1 MDNIPTWMAF
11 LLSLLFGAAG
21 ALLVQV
27 FVVPWQ
33 RRKVLE
39 KRSAAAKPVTF
50 TFDVS
55 NGK

>member
-11 LLSLLFGAAG
+11 MLSFLFGAAG

-39 KRSAAAKPVTF
+39 QRSASAKPVTF

-55 NGK
+55 NGM